1 MRDERID
8 VLLRAAE
15 RLAETVSFDMN
26 GNLVGGKW
34 MGGHGGLISHET
46 MRAADEVRRAASAFR
61 ANDAQ
66 ERRS

>member
-15 RLAETVSFDMN
+15 R
-26 GNLVGGKW
+26 

-66 ERRS
+66 ERRP